1 MKSISRVLLAAS
13 LLCLVGMPFIPVLQ
27 EAMAQVPADTTPIGL
42 TATVTFDED
51 GSDVDGNV
59 EMLSHGTVAL
69 FAANTPVPIL
79 PSALYLASV
88 KVPIVA
94 GSNTAS
100 ITALVTGR
108 ASGSYLLSVQAVDG
122 AGNQSA
128 WGVPIK
134 VYVDVTSPKPP
145 TGIKCNNG

>member
-1 MKSISRVLLAAS
+1 
-13 LLCLVGMPFIPVLQ
+13 
-27 EAMAQVPADTTPIGL
+27 
-42 TATVTFDED
+42 
-51 GSDVDGNV
+51 
-59 EMLSHGTVAL
+59 MLSHGTVAL
-69 FAANTPVPIL
+69 FAANTPVPIQ
-79 PSALYLASV
+79 PSALYIASV

-134 VYVDVTSPKPP
+134 VYVDVTPPKPP